1 MKRLA
6 AAVVCFVSGV
16 VAVNAE
22 EVALAKFVAPAVP
35 VPLPPPPLW
44 RGVYLGLNAGW
55 GFGGSN
61 DVPTVGTS
69 IFDWASGA
77 LGMPFGF
84 SAPYITGLAQIEQS
98 GFLGGAQLGYNYLW
112 SPNVLLGVETDI
124 DGAVIRGAGSSAGFA
139 GQTDEHDLLHLQTGV
154 VSTRAGLSWLGSLRG
169 RLGYALVPTL
179 LVYGTG
185 GLAYGGGFAN
195 VFTYGAHWHPQDP
208 IDHPDNPVTP
218 SWGNYAD
225 TRVGWIAG
233 GGFEWMFAPRWSLK
247 VEGLYYDL
255 GETTLTTSPSAVIN
269 PAAPGSIAILNV
281 GTTRVKYD
289 GAIARFGVNYHFGW
303 VDPPAVLARY

>member
-6 AAVVCFVSGV
+6 ATIVCVLFGLG
-16 VAVNAE
+16 AAHAQDI
-22 EVALAKFVAPAVP
+22 ALAKIVAPAVV

-44 RGVYLGLNAGW
+44 GGAYVGLNAGW

-61 DVPTVGTS
+61 EVPTFGTS
-69 IFDWASGA
+69 IFDWAAGA

-84 SAPYITGLAQIEQS
+84 SSPYVTGLARLEQS
-98 GFLGGAQLGYNYLW
+98 GFLGGAQLGYNHLW
-112 SPNVLLGVETDI
+112 SPNILLGVETDI
-124 DGAVIRGAGSSAGFA
+124 DGAIIRGSGSSQGFA
-139 GQTDEHDLLHLQTGV
+139 GAVDEHGLLHLQTGV
-154 VSTRAGLSWLGSLRG
+154 ASTRAGLSWLGSLRG
-169 RLGYALVPTL
+169 RLGYIVAPSL

-218 SWGNYAD
+218 NWGNYSD
-225 TRVGWIAG
+225 TRTGWIAG
-233 GGFEWMFAPRWSLK
+233 GGLEWMFAPRWSLK

-255 GETTLTTSPSAVIN
+255 GEATLSTSPSAVIN
-269 PAAPGSIAILNV
+269 PAAPGSIAILNIA
-281 GTTRVKYD
+281 TTRVKYD
-289 GAIARFGVNYHFGW
+289 GAIARFGVDYHFGW
-303 VDPPAVLARY
+303 VDPPPVVAKY